1 MSEPLSVSQALS
13 LAKGSLEKLS
23 ATIVGEISEYSD
35 KPGYKAVYFTI
46 TDKSAALPC
55 MMWRSAFD
63 KLEIALKQGTLVEVS
78 GFFSVYIAKGRMNF
92 SAQTMRLAGEGDL
105 RLKVAQL
112 ARKLEAEGL
121 MSPARKLP
129 LPEMPGRIAVVTSPR
144 GKAIHD
150 VMRTLRRRFPLAE
163 VQVVG
168 VPVEGEAA
176 PKALIEGIEVA
187 QRAQSD
193 VILLVRGGGSYEDLM
208 PFNDEALA
216 RAIAASRVPIVTGIG
231 HEPDNSIADMVGS
244 YRASTPTAAAEHV
257 VPDIRDLKV
266 KLEEQSR
273 SLSAALSN
281 RVGRMDSILASIR
294 SRALFTDPLFMVG
307 GYLQNLE
314 QSAQRLFVAV
324 PNALRSDIHRV
335 ETLRGRLARVAST
348 LFSPQQ
354 SKLQLLAAQLESL
367 SPLAVLA
374 RGYSIAY
381 DAKGHVVDSVS
392 TIDLGDVLDVRVSD
406 GEYHCRVETKNQIDR
421 VGSDLETDADE

>member
-1 MSEPLSVSQALS
+1 MSETLSVSQALN
-13 LAKGSLEKLS
+13 LAKGSLEKVS

-55 MMWRSAFD
+55 MMWRSVFD
-63 KLEIALKQGTLVEVS
+63 KLDLALKQGMLVEVS

-92 SAQTMRLAGEGDL
+92 SAQSMRLAGEGDL

-121 MSPARKLP
+121 MSPTRKLP
-129 LPEMPGRIAVVTSPR
+129 LPAMPTKVAVVTSPR

-150 VMRTLRRRFPLAE
+150 VLRTLRRRFPLAE

-168 VPVEGEAA
+168 VPVEGDAA

-187 QRAQSD
+187 QQAKSD

-216 RAIAASRVPIVTGIG
+216 RAIVASSIPVVTGIG
-231 HEPDNSIADMVGS
+231 HEPDNSIADMVSS

-257 VPDIRDLKV
+257 VPDIRELKMRLANQG
-266 KLEEQSR
+266 KA
-273 SLSAALSN
+273 LSAALTN
-281 RVGRMDSILASIR
+281 RVERLDNAVVNVR
-294 SRALFTDPLFMVG
+294 SRALFTDPLFLVG
-307 GYLQNLE
+307 DHLQNLE
-314 QSAQRLFVAV
+314 QSTQRLSIAI
-324 PNALRSDIHRV
+324 PNALRSDVHQV
-335 ETLRGRLARVAST
+335 EVLKGRLARIVST
-348 LFSPQQ
+348 LTSHQQ
-354 SKLQLLAAQLESL
+354 SRLQLLAAQLESL

-381 DAKGHVVDSVS
+381 DDKGYIVDSVYVVEP
-392 TIDLGDVLDVRVSD
+392 GDTLDVHVSD
-406 GEYHCRVETKNQIDR
+406 GDYHCRVEAKTEKDR
-421 VGSDLETDADE
+421 MKLDLETDADE